1 MFHAQST
8 STLICGQLC
17 RAKGLLRTNPV
28 NMPDTTRKRFCY
40 GHYVQRA
47 ARIGPDRIC
56 RIQLPASVSA
66 PFFFQRRHGL
76 CKTDPDPIR
85 MAWSGFVQ
93 THLVWKQAGVQESSG
108 PVSGSTQPVHY
119 QFPTFRLSSVHP
131 QTSQIILCKISLGPI

>member
-8 STLICGQLC
+8 STVICGQLC

-66 PFFFQRRHGL
+66 PSFFSKEGMDCVKPTRIRSGWPGQGL
-76 CKTDPDPIR
+76 SKRI
-85 MAWSGFVQ
+85 WSGSKLVCRN
-93 THLVWKQAGVQESSG
+93 HLARFLAVHNR
-108 PVSGSTQPVHY
+108 STTS
-119 QFPTFRLSSVHP
+119 FPLSDSVPFIHRRP
-131 QTSQIILCKISLGPI
+131 R